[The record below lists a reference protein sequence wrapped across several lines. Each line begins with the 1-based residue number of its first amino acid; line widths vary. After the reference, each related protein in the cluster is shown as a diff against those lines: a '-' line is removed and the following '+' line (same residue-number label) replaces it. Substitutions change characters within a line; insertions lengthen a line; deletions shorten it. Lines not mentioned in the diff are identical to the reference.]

1 MTRKVGGRARRGA
14 AALLGSKERLSPNT
28 RRRSTPACRP
38 HPPRLSAIP
47 LFAAIAAIVAVA
59 ALSLSCTWQEQM
71 EQGLAVGVNQLRAE
85 RGLPPL
91 VRDPQLSAIARM
103 RAEDMANYG
112 YFSHTPPD
120 GCGARCLMERAG
132 MTVAWAGE
140 VIAWN
145 NTRVDQSADMT
156 IALWR
161 NSPQHLGTIINGCFT
176 RMGTGSAFAGD
187 GRIYHVAVF
196 EGRAPGC

>member
-1 MTRKVGGRARRGA
+1 
-14 AALLGSKERLSPNT
+14 
-28 RRRSTPACRP
+28 
-38 HPPRLSAIP
+38 
-47 LFAAIAAIVAVA
+47 
-59 ALSLSCTWQEQM
+59 M
-71 EQGLAVGVNQLRAE
+71 EQGLALGINQIRAE

-91 VRDPQLSAIARM
+91 TTDPQLSAIARM
-103 RAEDMANYG
+103 RAQDMAKNN

-132 MTVAWAGE
+132 LGPQWAGE

-145 NTRVDQSADMT
+145 TAGVDQSADMT
-156 IALWR
+156 VAMWR
-161 NSPQHLGTIINGCFT
+161 NSPPHLGVITNGCFT
-176 RMGTGSAFAGD
+176 RMGTGATFTAD

>member
-1 MTRKVGGRARRGA
+1 MTRKVGGRARRGTA
-14 AALLGSKERLSPNT
+14 AFAKSKGILSLDTSPHPV
-28 RRRSTPACRP
+28 PACRT
-38 HPPRLSAIP
+38 RLLRLPAVR
-47 LFAAIAAIVAVA
+47 LFAAAVVVGLA
-59 ALSLSCTWQEQM
+59 ALSFSCTWQEQT
-71 EQGLAVGVNQLRAE
+71 EQGLALGINQLRSE

-103 RAEDMANYG
+103 RAEDMAKNN

-120 GCGARCLMERAG
+120 GCAARCLMERAG
-132 MTVAWAGE
+132 LAPVWAGE

-145 NTRVDQSADMT
+145 NTSADQSADMT

-161 NSPQHLGTIINGCFT
+161 NSPQHLGTITNGCFT

-196 EGRAPGC
+196 EGGAPGC

>member
-1 MTRKVGGRARRGA
+1 MTRKVGGRARRGTA
-14 AALLGSKERLSPNT
+14 AFAKSKGILSLDTSPHPV
-28 RRRSTPACRP
+28 PACRT
-38 HPPRLSAIP
+38 RLLRLPAVR
-47 LFAAIAAIVAVA
+47 LFAAAVVVGLA
-59 ALSLSCTWQEQM
+59 ALSFSCTWQEQT
-71 EQGLAVGVNQLRAE
+71 EQGLALGINQLRSE

-103 RAEDMANYG
+103 RAEDMAKNT

-120 GCGARCLMERAG
+120 GCAARCLMEREGLAP
-132 MTVAWAGE
+132 AWAGE

-145 NTRVDQSADMT
+145 NTRVDLSAGMA

-161 NSPQHLGTIINGCFT
+161 NSPQHLGTITNGCFT